1 MKNSQRHLIK
11 CRCILAQN
19 KSTASPKAFSF
30 VTCSLII
37 DGVVQQ
43 SFAECPNCGI
53 LHKIVD
59 ICRSEIIN
67 KGDLVGVA
75 KTVDDLK
82 LSLPEKLSSIL
93 SAHELDISTWQHA
106 ANIIEHEL
114 WGHFVV
120 LKRETIGSDEL
131 IKFIRILSPTLFK
144 VETKNGQST
153 I

>member
-11 CRCILAQN
+11 CRCILTKN
-19 KSTASPKAFSF
+19 KSVEANTFSF
-30 VTCSLII
+30 VTCSMII

-75 KTVDDLK
+75 KTIDDLK
-82 LSLPEKLSSIL
+82 LSLPEKLVSIL
-93 SAHELDISTWQHA
+93 SAHELDVSSWQHA

-114 WGHFVV
+114 WGMFVV
-120 LKRETIGSDEL
+120 LKRESIGSDEL
-131 IKFIRILSPTLFK
+131 IKLIRILSPTLFK

>member
-11 CRCILAQN
+11 CRCILKQN
-19 KSTASPKAFSF
+19 KNSSTNDFFAFI
-30 VTCSLII
+30 TCSLVI
-37 DGVVQQ
+37 DGVVQT

-53 LHKIVD
+53 LHKIID

-67 KGDLVGVA
+67 KSDLAGVT
-75 KTVDDLK
+75 KTIDDIK
-82 LSLPEKLSSIL
+82 LSLPEKLVTLL

-114 WGHFVV
+114 WGNFII
-120 LKRETIGSDEL
+120 LKRESLGSDEV
-131 IKFIRILSPTLFK
+131 IKFIRVLSATLFK
-144 VETKNGQST
+144 IETKNGQNT